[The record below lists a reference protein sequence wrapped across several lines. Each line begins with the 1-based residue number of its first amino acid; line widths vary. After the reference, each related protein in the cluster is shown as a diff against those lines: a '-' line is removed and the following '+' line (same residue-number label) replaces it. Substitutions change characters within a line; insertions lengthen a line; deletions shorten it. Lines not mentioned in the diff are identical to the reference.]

1 MLNTS
6 GKINTIPSDRALDDA
21 HHLLHSALNAYRR
34 EQRSVRDS
42 QASPH
47 TCLEAVRD
55 CLDAAACRGIP
66 VTVVV
71 LGHWRTAAT
80 EMLGEGAERFLLG
93 DVLTGGHRLTV
104 LQGDAHLLGTDDRD
118 RLSGLSAQ
126 GATVRVVPGQAA
138 GMIVVGSELALVNAT
153 RPGQSGAVRLLR
165 DPDAVQALHQLTAVL
180 HEIAADFDHWAAS
193 AALLD
198 KDLMV
203 EVLRMLCLG
212 AKDETS
218 ARQMRVSVRSFRRHV
233 AAIIKTLNVRSRF
246 EAGLRIGQL
255 AMASGLRPPGHP
267 IDMPAEPGTN

>member
-1 MLNTS
+1 MNTS
-6 GKINTIPSDRALDDA
+6 VNLKTIPSDRALDDA

-34 EQRSVRDS
+34 EQRNVRDS
-42 QASPH
+42 QASPQ

-55 CLDAAACRGIP
+55 CLDAAACRGISLS
-66 VTVVV
+66 VVV
-71 LGHWRTAAT
+71 LGHWRTAT
-80 EMLGEGAERFLLG
+80 TDLLGEGAERFLLG
-93 DVLTGGHRLTV
+93 DVLTGGHGLTV
-104 LQGDAHLLGTDDRD
+104 LQREAHLLDTVDRD
-118 RLSGLSAQ
+118 RLSGLSAK
-126 GATVRVVPGQAA
+126 GATVKVVPGQAT
-138 GMIVVGSELALVNAT
+138 GVIVVGSELALVNST

-180 HEIAADFDHWAAS
+180 HDVAADFDHWVAS

-255 AMASGLRPPGHP
+255 AMASGLRPPGHLL
-267 IDMPAEPGTN
+267 DMPAEPGTD